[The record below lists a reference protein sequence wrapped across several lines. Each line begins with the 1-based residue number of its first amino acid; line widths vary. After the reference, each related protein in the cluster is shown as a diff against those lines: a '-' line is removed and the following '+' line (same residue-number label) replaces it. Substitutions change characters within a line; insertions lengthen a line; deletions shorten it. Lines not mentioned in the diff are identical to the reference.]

1 MATDKGIQ
9 NETNG
14 MAEATTIRTLEDIRR
29 LRPQIMEL
37 ARQYRAHK
45 VSVFGSCVRGEMD
58 ADSDID
64 FLVEFESDFRLNDL
78 IRLTQR
84 LEDLVGR
91 KVDVV
96 PRHALRRELESTV
109 LSELQSL

>member
-1 MATDKGIQ
+1 
-9 NETNG
+9 
-14 MAEATTIRTLEDIRR
+14 MAETATIHTLEDIRR

-37 ARQYRAHK
+37 ARRHRAYK
-45 VSVFGSCVRGEMD
+45 VSVFGSCVRGEMR

-64 FLVEFESDFRLNDL
+64 FLIEFESDFRLTDV

-84 LEDLVGR
+84 LEELVGR

-96 PRHALRRELESTV
+96 PKHALRKELEESVTG
-109 LSELQSL
+109 EMQSL

>member
-1 MATDKGIQ
+1 
-9 NETNG
+9 
-14 MAEATTIRTLEDIRR
+14 MAEAKAVRTLDDIRR

-37 ARQYRAHK
+37 ARQYRGK
-45 VSVFGSCVRGEMD
+45 QVSVFGSCVRGDMRE
-58 ADSDID
+58 DSDID
-64 FLVEFESDFRLNDL
+64 FLVEFENDFRLTDL

-96 PRHALRRELESTV
+96 PRQALRKELEPYV
-109 LSELQSL
+109 LSEIQAL